1 MRIMKFLLASLSFGL
16 LAVGSSA
23 FASDTKGYSVLSEVQ
38 PTDSGKKVE
47 VTEFFGYACP
57 HCHALDPALEA
68 WVKKQGNNIV
78 FKRVPVG
85 FRPEWVVHQK
95 LYYTLEALG
104 KSEDLH
110 KKIFAALH
118 VERQPL
124 GNDEAITAFAVKN
137 GVDKQKFVDAMN
149 SFSVSTKVKRAAQL
163 QASYKIDQ
171 VPMIAI
177 DGRYLTSPA
186 KAAEALGGNR
196 PEAELQAVAL
206 KLMDDL
212 VAKSVKK

>member
-1 MRIMKFLLASLSFGL
+1 MRIIKFLLASLSFGL
-16 LAVGSSA
+16 LAAGSA
-23 FASDTKGYSVLSEVQ
+23 LAADGKGYVVLSDAQ

-57 HCHALDPALEA
+57 HCHALDPVLEA
-68 WVKKQGNNIV
+68 WVKKQGDNIV

-95 LYYTLEALG
+95 LFYTFEAMG
-104 KSEDLH
+104 KTEEFH

-124 GNDEAITAFAVKN
+124 GSDDALIAFAVKN

-149 SFSVSTKVKRAAQL
+149 SFSVATKVKRAAQL

-186 KAAEALGGNR
+186 KAAEALGESR
-196 PEAELQAVAL
+196 PEPELQAAAL

-212 VAKSVKK
+212 VAKSRKK

>member
-1 MRIMKFLLASLSFGL
+1 MRIIKLLLASLSFGL
-16 LAVGSSA
+16 LAAGSA
-23 FASDTKGYSVLSEVQ
+23 LAADGKGYVVLGDAQ

-57 HCHALDPALEA
+57 HCHAFDPVLEA
-68 WVKKQGNNIV
+68 WVKKQGDNIV

-95 LYYTLEALG
+95 LFYTFEAMG
-104 KSEDLH
+104 KTEEMH
-110 KKIFAALH
+110 KKIFNALH

-124 GNDEAITAFAVKN
+124 GSDDALIAFAVKN

-149 SFSVSTKVKRAAQL
+149 SFSVATKVKRAAQL

-186 KAAEALGGNR
+186 KAAEALGENR
-196 PEAELQAVAL
+196 PEPELQAAAL

-212 VAKSVKK
+212 VTKSRKK